1 MQLEVIVLAA
11 GQGSRMR
18 SAIPKVLHRVAGVP
32 LLEHV
37 ARLAK
42 SLSPLRTTMIYGH
55 GGEAVLEALGH
66 LDVDWVEQRE
76 RLGTG
81 HAVMQVEKGIHDE
94 ATVLVLYGDVPLLQQ
109 DTVTQLLALTHD
121 GGLALLTVLLEDPTG
136 YGRIVRDQLGRVQ
149 RIVEEKDATTE
160 ERLIR
165 EGNSGILAVNGQRLK
180 GWLNRLTNQNAQGEY
195 YLTDIIGLAVEDGV
209 PVETVTATDVDE
221 VLGVNNRQQLAHLER
236 VYQLRQAEALMAS
249 GVTLKDPAR
258 FDVRGQLKDVG
269 QDVEMDVGVILEGD
283 VYLGH
288 RVRIGAHCIIR
299 DSHIGDDVDILP
311 YSLVDGARIGSGSRV
326 GPYARIRP
334 DTELEAGVHVGNF
347 VEIKKTR
354 IGTGSKVNHLS
365 YIGDAT
371 VGSRV
376 NIGAGTI
383 TCNYDGVNKFETI
396 IEDGAFIGSDSQLV
410 APVRIGAGATIGA
423 GSTITRDAPADV
435 LTLSRSRQVNVEGW
449 QRPKKKRQ
457 KSGD

>member
-55 GGEAVLEALGH
+55 GGEEVLEALGH

-81 HAVMQVEKGIHDE
+81 HAVMQVEKGIRDE

-209 PVETVTATDVDE
+209 PVETVIATDVDQ

-258 FDVRGQLKDVG
+258 FDVRGQLKAVG

-457 KSGD
+457 ESGD

>member
-1 MQLEVIVLAA
+1 M
-11 GQGSRMR
+11 
-18 SAIPKVLHRVAGVP
+18 
-32 LLEHV
+32 
-37 ARLAK
+37 
-42 SLSPLRTTMIYGH
+42 
-55 GGEAVLEALGH
+55 
-66 LDVDWVEQRE
+66 
-76 RLGTG
+76 
-81 HAVMQVEKGIHDE
+81 
-94 ATVLVLYGDVPLLQQ
+94 LQQ

-209 PVETVTATDVDE
+209 PVETVTATDVDQ

-258 FDVRGQLKDVG
+258 FDVRGQLKAVG

-457 KSGD
+457 ESGD